1 MIIEKN
7 LLTLQPFVV
16 DLCEIGSGVKSFS
29 AITDKQFFESFGN
42 PEILDANVN
51 VEYTIHNKGVS
62 VDVTCRMVGSVTV
75 PCDLC
80 LEPLE
85 IGVETG
91 FSESYT
97 PEGGELDLS
106 QDVYDFVIISLPLRR
121 AHEEGECNEET
132 TKFLSK

>member
-1 MIIEKN
+1 MPSLINSSLK
-7 LLTLQPFVV
+7 
-16 DLCEIGSGVKSFS
+16 
-29 AITDKQFFESFGN
+29 
-42 PEILDANVN
+42 
-51 VEYTIHNKGVS
+51 VS
-62 VDVTCRMVGSVTV
+62 VIPKYLMLMSMWGIQSIIKAW
-75 PCDLC
+75 
-80 LEPLE
+80 LE